1 MFDLL
6 AKKFIKNH
14 NDYSNPEVRE
24 KYGMLSGIVG
34 VVLNVLLFAAKLVVG
49 LFSGAVSI
57 IADALNNLT
66 DAGSS
71 IITFIGFKLASK
83 PTDREH
89 PFGHGRME
97 YITGLIVSM
106 IILLVGIELVKSSAE
121 KLFVASDV
129 NFSYALLIVLGCSI
143 LIKLYMFVYNSSTA
157 KKIDSAAM
165 RATALDSVSDCFAT
179 LAALFSVLFNK
190 FFGLKTDGIAGLIVA
205 AFIIVT
211 GVKSAKETIGLLVG
225 DSPDPSYVREI
236 EKTVLDCGGVL
247 SIHDLMVH
255 NYGPGRQI
263 ISLHAE
269 VSADED
275 ILSAHDN
282 IDNIE
287 RLLEQKFK
295 CIAVIHLDPVVADER
310 THEQRVAVEKI
321 VKEISSEFSIHDFRM
336 VEGPTHTNL
345 IFDVVVPSEYG
356 GDFCALRDEIAKKV
370 SELNKNYNAVCKIE
384 KAFAYDK

>member
-1 MFDLL
+1 MFGLL

-14 NDYSNPEVRE
+14 DDYSNPEVRE

-129 NFSYALLIVLGCSI
+129 RFSYALLVVLGCSI
-143 LIKLYMFVYNSSTA
+143 LVKLYMFVYNSSTA

-179 LAALFSVLFNK
+179 LAALLSVLLNE
-190 FFGLKTDGIAGLIVA
+190 FFELKTDGIAGLIVA

-211 GVKSAKETIGLLVG
+211 GIKSAKETIGLLVG
-225 DSPDPSYVREI
+225 DAPDPSYVREI

-310 THEQRVAVEKI
+310 THEQRKAVEKI

-356 GDFCALRDEIAKKV
+356 GDFSALREKIGEKV
-370 SELNKNYNAVCKIE
+370 KGLNKNYNAVCKIE

>member
-1 MFDLL
+1 MFGLL

-14 NDYSNPEVRE
+14 DDYSNPEVRE

-121 KLFVASDV
+121 KLFAASDV
-129 NFSYALLIVLGCSI
+129 RFSYALLIVLGCSI
-143 LIKLYMFVYNSSTA
+143 LVKLYMFVYNSSVA

-179 LAALFSVLFNK
+179 LAALLSVLLNE
-190 FFGLKTDGIAGLIVA
+190 FFELKTDGIAGLIVA

-211 GVKSAKETIGLLVG
+211 GIKSAKETIGLLVG
-225 DSPDPSYVREI
+225 DAPDPSYVREI

-310 THEQRVAVEKI
+310 THEQRAIVEKI

-345 IFDVVVPSEYG
+345 IFDVVVPSEYS
-356 GDFCALRDEIAKKV
+356 GDFSALREKIGEKV
-370 SELNKNYNAVCKIE
+370 KDLNKNYNAVCKIE